1 MSSFTVPYGVTSTA
15 LFIRVKAEA
24 NGEYYEGW
32 GLIDTGSVDSGITE
46 TVVNKLNVVPIKG
59 KEYHT
64 ANGKIVAPRY
74 NISLTLQ
81 NNVVFSDIQAS
92 LFTNNGDG
100 FDFLIGMDIISQGNL
115 AVTNSNGV
123 KLISF
128 EYPTH
133 GTIDFT
139 SMQ

>member
-24 NGEYYEGW
+24 NGEHYEGW

-100 FDFLIGMDIISQGNL
+100 FDFLIGMDIISQGSL
-115 AVTNSNGV
+115 AVTNYNGAMR
-123 KLISF
+123 ISF
-128 EYPTH
+128 EYPAH

-139 SMQ
+139 NM

>member
-1 MSSFTVPYGVTSTA
+1 MSSFTIPYGVTSTA

-24 NGEYYEGW
+24 NGETYEGW
-32 GLIDTGSVDSGITE
+32 GLIDTGSADSGITE
-46 TVVNKLNVVPIKG
+46 TAVNKLKITPIND

-74 NISLTLQ
+74 NVNLTLQ
-81 NNVVFSDIQAS
+81 NSVT
-92 LFTNNGDG
+92 FTNIIAGLFDDNGDG

-115 AVTNSNGV
+115 AVTNYNGTMR
-123 KLISF
+123 ISF
-128 EYPTH
+128 EYPAH

-139 SMQ
+139 NM

>member
-1 MSSFTVPYGVTSTA
+1 M
-15 LFIRVKAEA
+15 
-24 NGEYYEGW
+24 
-32 GLIDTGSVDSGITE
+32 IDTGSADSGITE
-46 TVVNKLNVVPIKG
+46 TVVNKLNVIPIND

-74 NISLTLQ
+74 NITLTLQ
-81 NNVVFSDIQAS
+81 DSVVFPNIQTS
-92 LFTNNGDG
+92 LFTNNGNG

-139 SMQ
+139 SM

>member
-24 NGEYYEGW
+24 NGEHYEGW

-46 TVVNKLNVVPIKG
+46 AVVNKLNVVPIKG

-64 ANGKIVAPRY
+64 ANSKIVAPKY

-81 NNVVFSDIQAS
+81 NNVVFSNIQAS

-100 FDFLIGMDIISQGNL
+100 FDFFDWDGYYFSG
-115 AVTNSNGV
+115 
-123 KLISF
+123 KL
-128 EYPTH
+128 
-133 GTIDFT
+133 GCN
-139 SMQ
+139 

>member
-24 NGEYYEGW
+24 NGEAYEGW
-32 GLIDTGSVDSGITE
+32 GLIDTGSADSGITE
-46 TVVNKLNVVPIKG
+46 TAVNKLKITPIND

-74 NISLTLQ
+74 NVNLTLQ
-81 NNVVFSDIQAS
+81 NSVT
-92 LFTNNGDG
+92 FTNIIAGLFDDNGDG

-115 AVTNSNGV
+115 AVTNYNGTMR
-123 KLISF
+123 ISF
-128 EYPTH
+128 EYPAH

-139 SMQ
+139 NM

>member
-24 NGEYYEGW
+24 NGETYEGW
-32 GLIDTGSVDSGITE
+32 GLIDTGSADSGITE
-46 TVVNKLNVVPIKG
+46 TAVNKLKITPIND

-74 NISLTLQ
+74 NVNLTLQ
-81 NNVVFSDIQAS
+81 NSVT
-92 LFTNNGDG
+92 FTNVIAGLFDDNGDG
-100 FDFLIGMDIISQGNL
+100 FDFLIGMDIISQGSL
-115 AVTNSNGV
+115 AVTNYNGTMR
-123 KLISF
+123 ISF
-128 EYPTH
+128 EYPAH

-139 SMQ
+139 CM

>member
-24 NGEYYEGW
+24 NGETYEGW
-32 GLIDTGSVDSGITE
+32 GLIDTGSADSGITE
-46 TVVNKLNVVPIKG
+46 TAVNKLKITPIND

-74 NISLTLQ
+74 NVNLTLQ
-81 NNVVFSDIQAS
+81 NSVT
-92 LFTNNGDG
+92 FTNVIAGLFDDNGDG

-115 AVTNSNGV
+115 AVTNYNGTMR
-123 KLISF
+123 ISF
-128 EYPTH
+128 EYPAH

-139 SMQ
+139 NM

>member
-15 LFIRVKAEA
+15 LFIIVKAEA
-24 NGEYYEGW
+24 NGETYEGW
-32 GLIDTGSVDSGITE
+32 GLIDTGSADSEITE
-46 TVVNKLNVVPIKG
+46 TVVNKLSVVPIDD

-64 ANGKIVAPRY
+64 ANGKIVAPKY
-74 NISLTLQ
+74 NVTLTLQ
-81 NNVVFSDIQAS
+81 DSVVFPNIQTS

-115 AVTNSNGV
+115 AVTNYNGTMR
-123 KLISF
+123 ISF
-128 EYPTH
+128 EYPAH

-139 SMQ
+139 SM

>member
-74 NISLTLQ
+74 HKFKEAKDLIAIGGGFSITDDSSFRTKMDELLTDPTALET
-81 NNVVFSDIQAS
+81 SGQAA
-92 LFTNNGDG
+92 GD
-100 FDFLIGMDIISQGNL
+100 F
-115 AVTNSNGV
+115 VKNSVGATDQI
-123 KLISF
+123 LRQI
-128 EYPTH
+128 H
-133 GTIDFT
+133 IR
-139 SMQ
+139 

>member
-24 NGEYYEGW
+24 NGEAYEGW
-32 GLIDTGSVDSGITE
+32 GLIDTGSADSGITE
-46 TVVNKLNVVPIKG
+46 TVVNKLKITPIND

-74 NISLTLQ
+74 NVNLTLQ
-81 NNVVFSDIQAS
+81 NSVS
-92 LFTNNGDG
+92 FTNVIAGLFDDNGDG
-100 FDFLIGMDIISQGNL
+100 FDFLIGMDIISQGNF
-115 AVTNSNGV
+115 AVTNYNGTMR
-123 KLISF
+123 ISF
-128 EYPTH
+128 EYPAH

-139 SMQ
+139 NM

>member
-24 NGEYYEGW
+24 NRETYEGW
-32 GLIDTGSVDSGITE
+32 GLIDTGSADSGITE
-46 TVVNKLNVVPIKG
+46 TAVNKLKITPIND

-74 NISLTLQ
+74 NVNLTLQ
-81 NNVVFSDIQAS
+81 NSVT
-92 LFTNNGDG
+92 FTNVIAGLFDDNGDG

-115 AVTNSNGV
+115 AVTNYNGTMR
-123 KLISF
+123 ISF
-128 EYPTH
+128 EYPAH

-139 SMQ
+139 NM

>member
-24 NGEYYEGW
+24 NGEAYEGW
-32 GLIDTGSVDSGITE
+32 GLIDTGSADSGITE
-46 TVVNKLNVVPIKG
+46 AVVNKLSVVPIDD

-64 ANGKIVAPRY
+64 ANGKIVAPKY
-74 NISLTLQ
+74 NVILTLQ
-81 NNVVFSDIQAS
+81 DSVIFPNIQTS

-100 FDFLIGMDIISQGNL
+100 FDFLIGMDIISQGSL
-115 AVTNSNGV
+115 AVTNYNGEMR
-123 KLISF
+123 ISF
-128 EYPTH
+128 EHPAH

-139 SMQ
+139 NM

>member
-24 NGEYYEGW
+24 NGETYEGW
-32 GLIDTGSVDSGITE
+32 GLIDTGSADSGITE
-46 TVVNKLNVVPIKG
+46 TAVNKLKITPIND

-74 NISLTLQ
+74 NVNLTLQ
-81 NNVVFSDIQAS
+81 NSVT
-92 LFTNNGDG
+92 FTNIIAGLFDDNGDG

-115 AVTNSNGV
+115 AVTNYNGTMR
-123 KLISF
+123 ISF
-128 EYPTH
+128 EYPAH

-139 SMQ
+139 NM

>member
-24 NGEYYEGW
+24 NGETYEGW
-32 GLIDTGSVDSGITE
+32 GLIDTGSADSGITE
-46 TVVNKLNVVPIKG
+46 TAVNKLKITPIND

-74 NISLTLQ
+74 NVNLTLQ
-81 NNVVFSDIQAS
+81 NSVS
-92 LFTNNGDG
+92 FTNVIAGLFDDNGDG
-100 FDFLIGMDIISQGNL
+100 FDFLIGMDIISQGNF
-115 AVTNSNGV
+115 AVTNYNGTMR
-123 KLISF
+123 ISF
-128 EYPTH
+128 EYPAH

-139 SMQ
+139 NM